1 MSGKS
6 KASDRTNLGTGAAPI
21 NCQYNPVN
29 SRFMKI
35 IRHQIPV
42 IPDPSP
48 VKMAFKTVI
57 RSIVWLTAVGKLFLL
72 YFKTTEY
79 SLPLLFCQSSSNQIQ
94 EYSVFYN
101 ILCIPP
107 FCRIWSPKYGKGH
120 HKQKQETGRIFKS
133 MEVPQSFCNF
143 IFIKCFIICFHNNI
157 YDIQIISNA
166 LHTTCHIRLDSIPCT
181 QTLAYPGCQRLFQR
195 GIAVSLKSSALD
207 HH

>member
-21 NCQYNPVN
+21 NWQYNPVKLKFTILFFQN

-42 IPDPSP
+42 IQDPSP

-57 RSIVWLTAVGKLFLL
+57 RTIVWLTAVRKLFLL

-94 EYSVFYN
+94 N
-101 ILCIPP
+101 IL
-107 FCRIWSPKYGKGH
+107 Y
-120 HKQKQETGRIFKS
+120 
-133 MEVPQSFCNF
+133 
-143 IFIKCFIICFHNNI
+143 
-157 YDIQIISNA
+157 
-166 LHTTCHIRLDSIPCT
+166 IPCFRVFRIIRILQYSMYSAISPNRVT
-181 QTLAYPGCQRLFQR
+181 QRSGRT
-195 GIAVSLKSSALD
+195 S
-207 HH
+207 